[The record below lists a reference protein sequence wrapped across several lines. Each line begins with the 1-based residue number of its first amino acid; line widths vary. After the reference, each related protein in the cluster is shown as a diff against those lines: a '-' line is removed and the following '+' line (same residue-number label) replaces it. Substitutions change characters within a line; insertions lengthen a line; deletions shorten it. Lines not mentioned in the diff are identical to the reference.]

1 MKKNH
6 KSVNFLAPCRD
17 KQQLSQGNGLA
28 VQEAANLLSQT
39 SSVNC
44 FQPFS
49 KMANII
55 VLVAALSVT
64 FRQENGSFSF
74 FSVYTLVKP
83 FLSL

>member
-1 MKKNH
+1 MQRQAAH
-6 KSVNFLAPCRD
+6 
-17 KQQLSQGNGLA
+17 LSQGNGLA
-28 VQEAANLLSQT
+28 IQEAANLLPQT

-64 FRQENGSFSF
+64 FRQENGSFS
-74 FSVYTLVKP
+74 
-83 FLSL
+83 LSLFTL